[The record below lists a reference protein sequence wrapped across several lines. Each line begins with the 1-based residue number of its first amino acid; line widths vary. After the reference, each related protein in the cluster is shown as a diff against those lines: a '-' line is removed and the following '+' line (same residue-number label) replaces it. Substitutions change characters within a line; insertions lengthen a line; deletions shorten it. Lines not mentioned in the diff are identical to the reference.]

1 MLQDKPFIYAGT
13 LFCDCYYFYHCT
25 LSTAGFYLINC
36 YNSATHFADIFCCC
50 SNSNEK
56 RDTLKMWLT
65 KPFKVRWLMID
76 KRVCR
81 LVSIEGQVT

>member
-56 RDTLKMWLT
+56 RDTLKNVANETLQGPLADDRQ
-65 KPFKVRWLMID
+65 KGLSSCVN
-76 KRVCR
+76 
-81 LVSIEGQVT
+81 